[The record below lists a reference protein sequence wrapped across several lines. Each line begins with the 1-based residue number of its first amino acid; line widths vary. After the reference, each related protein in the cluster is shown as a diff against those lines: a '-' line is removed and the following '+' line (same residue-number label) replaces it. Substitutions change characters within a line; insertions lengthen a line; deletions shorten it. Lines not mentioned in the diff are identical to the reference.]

1 MFSAGAEGVE
11 VVLHSDDEAEAV
23 AARSEAARGCPT
35 RRAAAAEAATWRV
48 RGSDGSAAAA
58 TAPPPSSRMP
68 LQGSLAAAAAKQEEG
83 SAAAAIAPPPY
94 APMPFHGS
102 LGGEWLRRRLALD
115 AQVEREV
122 AKVMEREERKK
133 MEKAD
138 RKRRWQDAIGD
149 ERRRRATG
157 NDSMPSELD

>member
-102 LGGEWLRRRLALD
+102 LGGEWLRR
-115 AQVEREV
+115 VEREV
-122 AKVMEREERKK
+122 EREVDKVMQRERRKK
-133 MEKAD
+133 ETAD